1 MAALEFSVKDNIA
14 TLLLNRPEAKNAINI
29 ELRDQL
35 EAALLTIDADREV
48 RAVVITGAGGSFCAG
63 GDVRAMN
70 ASADTMTVEARRARM
85 QSAHRGVR
93 TLAGLDR
100 PVIAAVDGPAFGA
113 GFSLALLADMVV
125 ATPRARFCMAFARIG
140 LIPDYGALY
149 TLPRIVGVARAKE
162 IMFSAR
168 ELSAAEAHDLGIV
181 LEVVEPEG
189 LMDRAMAMARAFA
202 NASPVAVALT
212 KSALGSSLGSTLDT
226 MLDIEASG
234 QGIAGVSE
242 YAKESFRRF
251 AAREPARFV
260 WPAAPG
266 GAKAS

>member
-1 MAALEFSVKDNIA
+1 MAALQCTVENHIA
-14 TLLLNRPEAKNAINI
+14 TLVMNRPEAKNAINI
-29 ELRDQL
+29 EMRDEL
-35 EAALLTIDADREV
+35 EAALAAVDADREV
-48 RAVVITGAGGSFCAG
+48 RAVILTGAGGSFCAG

-70 ASADTMTVEARRARM
+70 ATADTMTVEARRARM
-85 QSAHRGVR
+85 QSAHRGVK

-113 GFSLALLADMVV
+113 GFSLALLADMVI

-140 LIPDYGALY
+140 LVPDYGALY
-149 TLPRIVGVARAKE
+149 TLPRIVGLARAKE

-168 ELSAAEAHDLGIV
+168 EISAQEARDLGIV
-181 LEVVEPEG
+181 LEIVEPEA
-189 LMDRAMAMARAFA
+189 LMDRARAMAGAFA
-202 NASPVAVALT
+202 NASPVAMAMT
-212 KSALGSSLGSTLDT
+212 KSALGSSLSSTLDT
-226 MLDIEASG
+226 MLGIEASA

-260 WPAAPG
+260 WP
-266 GAKAS
+266 KA